1 MTPPANGRDHK
12 NKREVSIR
20 PFCVHN
26 IEITMHV
33 STIVEQH
40 TEHIHT
46 STGDVRMR
54 RIRHSLTREMTH
66 ILHSA
71 HVEQSAIPSA
81 GRKCLKNN
89 VIQGY
94 EILEQR
100 PAAMSARSQRP
111 QPLHGRYAET
121 MYTFKK
127 DSVAETT
134 AAEDEQEANAARE
147 F

>member
-1 MTPPANGRDHK
+1 MRW
-12 NKREVSIR
+12 IR
-20 PFCVHN
+20 P
-26 IEITMHV
+26 
-33 STIVEQH
+33 
-40 TEHIHT
+40 
-46 STGDVRMR
+46 
-54 RIRHSLTREMTH
+54 SLTAATTH
-66 ILHSA
+66 ILNFA
-71 HVEQSAIPSA
+71 HVEQSAIPSD

-100 PAAMSARSQRP
+100 PAALSARSQRP
-111 QPLHGRYAET
+111 PPLHGRYAET